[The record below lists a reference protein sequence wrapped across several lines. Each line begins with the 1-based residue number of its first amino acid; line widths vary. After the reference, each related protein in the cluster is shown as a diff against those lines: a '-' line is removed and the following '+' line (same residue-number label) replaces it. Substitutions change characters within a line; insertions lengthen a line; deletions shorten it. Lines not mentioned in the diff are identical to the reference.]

1 MMITHRTWTKKE
13 LKERI
18 KEAATT
24 GVPIPAARILC
35 ETSMFGPEMRPNS
48 EPAVCLN
55 HPKRTTFAQ
64 VKIDGNGNI
73 VGVK

>member
-1 MMITHRTWTKKE
+1 MMITHRPWTKKE

-18 KEAATT
+18 KELAAK
-24 GVPIPAARILC
+24 GEVLPAHRVLA
-35 ETSMFGPEMRPNS
+35 ETSMFGPELKPNTQ
-48 EPAVCLN
+48 PAVCLN

-64 VKIDGNGNI
+64 VKIDANGNI